1 MKKNLQHIDEI
12 RFLIIHLILINHS
25 MLSYALIRDKV
36 DQTLIGFWFEFTSPI
51 LALISGYLFFYG
63 TSERFGYLEKI
74 KRRFSSLV
82 VPYVIWSLGF
92 FVIYFL
98 IKQVSTNIFHLHFW
112 YEAVKPIT
120 LSNALSSLV
129 YPPLVNF
136 WYLQNLIL
144 IIPFNFVFYYLLKN
158 RIASIVFFVFILFIF
173 AYNPFSVYF
182 SPRFLPFYMMGCYFG
197 YHEMHLPVLK
207 SFFRFPALLSNV
219 LLSVIAIPAI
229 LYISVETG
237 FIEYNGILLVL
248 LKLGVVLFILISI
261 YNLIIAYPD
270 SMVFRY
276 LKKYKPYSFFLFAIH
291 TFIFT
296 LVQRPLFKLVEPEL
310 SNKYFTLAFSL
321 GSVIIVLILSLS
333 IGIFVKKKSP
343 GFFGTI
349 TGR

>member
-1 MKKNLQHIDEI
+1 
-12 RFLIIHLILINHS
+12 
-25 MLSYALIRDKV
+25 
-36 DQTLIGFWFEFTSPI
+36 
-51 LALISGYLFFYG
+51 
-63 TSERFGYLEKI
+63 
-74 KRRFSSLV
+74 
-82 VPYVIWSLGF
+82 
-92 FVIYFL
+92 
-98 IKQVSTNIFHLHFW
+98 
-112 YEAVKPIT
+112 
-120 LSNALSSLV
+120 
-129 YPPLVNF
+129 
-136 WYLQNLIL
+136 
-144 IIPFNFVFYYLLKN
+144 
-158 RIASIVFFVFILFIF
+158 
-173 AYNPFSVYF
+173 
-182 SPRFLPFYMMGCYFG
+182 
-197 YHEMHLPVLK
+197 
-207 SFFRFPALLSNV
+207 LLSNV